1 MKTWIKSIALVLA
14 MIPTFMRANEGMWL
28 VSLLSKMQEAEMKNI
43 GLNLTAK
50 EIYDINNASLKDAIV
65 RLNYGS
71 CTGEVVSNQGLIFTN
86 HHCAYDGIQTLST
99 VANNILVNGFMA
111 KNLKEELP
119 IPDFKISFLV
129 RIEDV
134 TKEMLDGLSESM
146 SEADRD
152 KAIADKTKAMRE
164 KYGESGKYDVDVK
177 SFFYGNEFYVM
188 VYETFSDIRLV
199 GNPPESVGKF
209 GGDTD
214 NWMWPRHTGDF
225 SMIRI
230 YANKENKPAA
240 YSTENVPYKPKHFL
254 PVNINGIEEG
264 DYAMIMGF
272 PGRTSRYLTSWGIN
286 QAVNTRN
293 PALIECLGKKLETWD
308 THMDADP
315 AIDLMYAAKHAS
327 TANGWK
333 YYIGQ
338 TRGLKR
344 LDVQGEKA
352 QIEARFTKWVNSSED
367 NKKKYSEALP
377 LIEQYY
383 KEWDPS
389 VKASTYSSL
398 AGVGGA
404 EFLYFVVEMQGAID
418 QALTETDETKR
429 AEALKGL
436 QPSID
441 AFFKEYNAATD
452 KDVFINLTNLY
463 RQRITENRPTWMAD
477 LDKKYKGDAKA
488 YADKLFATSV
498 FVDKARLEKFL
509 LKPTKKAMDKDIAVI
524 TATSA
529 YQHAMAFRP
538 LNPMAKFNKGYR
550 LLVAGLQEMDK
561 NKDYAPDANSTM
573 RITYGQVLPYKGA
586 DALNYDYVTTSKGI
600 LEKWD
605 NSNPEFVVPDK
616 LVELIK
622 KKDFGRYAN
631 KEGELN
637 VCFLSNLDITGGNS
651 GSPTIDG
658 NGNLIGIAFDGNWE
672 AMSGDIAFEPEL
684 QRTISVDIR
693 YVLFIVEKLMGGENI
708 INELKFAEKV
718 ERKPNAQPV
727 IEPAA
732 VPASSEAPT
741 RVRGNDNATG
751 LKISSGDKQQVKE
764 DSARARAAAKE
775 PKQAVKLQEAQK
787 K

>member
-14 MIPTFMRANEGMWL
+14 MIPTFVRANEGMWL

-315 AIDLMYAAKHAS
+315 AIDLMYAAKHALMYAAKHAS

-404 EFLYFVVEMQGAID
+404 EFLYFTIEMQGAID
-418 QALTETDETKR
+418 QALAETDETKR
-429 AEALKGL
+429 AEALKSL
-436 QPSID
+436 QPGID
-441 AFFKEYNAATD
+441 AFFKEYNAALD
-452 KDVFINLTNLY
+452 KDVFINLTKLY
-463 RQRITENRPTWMAD
+463 RERITDNRPTWMAETVQPGW
-477 LDKKYKGDAKA
+477 LTLTRNTKA
-488 YADKLFATSV
+488 T
-498 FVDKARLEKFL
+498 
-509 LKPTKKAMDKDIAVI
+509 
-524 TATSA
+524 
-529 YQHAMAFRP
+529 
-538 LNPMAKFNKGYR
+538 
-550 LLVAGLQEMDK
+550 
-561 NKDYAPDANSTM
+561 
-573 RITYGQVLPYKGA
+573 
-586 DALNYDYVTTSKGI
+586 
-600 LEKWD
+600 
-605 NSNPEFVVPDK
+605 
-616 LVELIK
+616 
-622 KKDFGRYAN
+622 
-631 KEGELN
+631 
-637 VCFLSNLDITGGNS
+637 
-651 GSPTIDG
+651 
-658 NGNLIGIAFDGNWE
+658 
-672 AMSGDIAFEPEL
+672 
-684 QRTISVDIR
+684 
-693 YVLFIVEKLMGGENI
+693 
-708 INELKFAEKV
+708 
-718 ERKPNAQPV
+718 
-727 IEPAA
+727 
-732 VPASSEAPT
+732 
-741 RVRGNDNATG
+741 
-751 LKISSGDKQQVKE
+751 
-764 DSARARAAAKE
+764 
-775 PKQAVKLQEAQK
+775 
-787 K
+787 